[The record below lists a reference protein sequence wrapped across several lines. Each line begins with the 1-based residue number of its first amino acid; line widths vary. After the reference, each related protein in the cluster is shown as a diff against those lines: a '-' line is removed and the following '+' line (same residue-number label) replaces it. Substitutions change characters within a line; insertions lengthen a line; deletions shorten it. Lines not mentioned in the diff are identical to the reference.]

1 MAFITFTKADA
12 LRLPGKRVQLSLVS
26 IGGQST
32 VIDSKLYT
40 LKLINVDN
48 ETVEIEAYGIEKI
61 SSKIE
66 SINHEVIS
74 EMLGVSA
81 SALKRPNQGEIDVLI
96 GQQAAS
102 LHPVRS
108 KAVGNLVLMENEF
121 GLVVSGS
128 HPRIKSTD
136 SIALSCLQ
144 ARHAMVMHVSGGIE
158 QFFEIEGLG
167 VKCEPRCGSCK
178 CGKCHPGGQD
188 MSLKDAKEYQ
198 MIEKG
203 LHFNARKGRWIASY
217 PWIKSPNCL

>member
-136 SIALSCLQ
+136 SIALSCL
-144 ARHAMVMHVSGGIE
+144 
-158 QFFEIEGLG
+158 
-167 VKCEPRCGSCK
+167 
-178 CGKCHPGGQD
+178 
-188 MSLKDAKEYQ
+188 
-198 MIEKG
+198 
-203 LHFNARKGRWIASY
+203 
-217 PWIKSPNCL
+217 